1 MQETTGTLINGV
13 YAYVGYSRQDAITK
27 WQTQG
32 RTFNENTDIYPNM
45 PCTIVKRSKKAAI
58 VYRGK
63 WENPIAV
70 YVGATNKLAKK
81 LFAEKHGDQ
90 PPLGNS
96 SIFQVNGK
104 TYTVLQTNPYQHV
117 TY

>member
-1 MQETTGTLINGV
+1 MQETTGTAIDGV
-13 YAYVGYSRQDAITK
+13 FVFVGYSRQDAITK
-27 WQTQG
+27 WQSQG
-32 RTFNENTDIYPNM
+32 HTFNENTDIYPNM

-90 PPLGNS
+90 LPLGNS

-104 TYTVLQTNPYQHV
+104 TYTVLQTSRYQHV

>member
-1 MQETTGTLINGV
+1 MQETTGTVIDGMYV
-13 YAYVGYSRQDAITK
+13 YVGYSRQDAITK

-32 RTFNENTDIYPNM
+32 HTFNENTDIDPNIPM
-45 PCTIVKRSKKAAI
+45 TIVKPSKKAA
-58 VYRGK
+58 VVFKGK
-63 WENPIAV
+63 CETPVAV

-96 SIFQVNGK
+96 SFFQVNGK
-104 TYTVLQTNPYQHV
+104 TYTVLQTSKYQHV